1 VSGIQLAGR
10 GRGALGWSA
19 ALVMILL
26 APALPAQVDLPDS
39 PVRVYQVRMLE
50 PAEGSLKLSS
60 EIERVVETT
69 NRLYRTVQAGQ
80 PVYIF
85 NREDRTDDGDQISW
99 TFTLS
104 PEQLGLLRVEKKIH
118 SHSGKQVVDSWYD
131 YRDPI
136 FNFPKNTCFLYTIVP
151 ALEAMRLEPGAQND
165 IYVLLSLDQSP
176 WHMFVVVEARETV
189 TVPAGAFPCLRI
201 RLEPDYKQ
209 IMGRWS
215 WAASIIKPLAPD
227 YIFWVEEA
235 PPHYL
240 VRFEGKYG
248 PVGATPTQSHE
259 LTAVLPP
266 PGGSL

>member
-1 VSGIQLAGR
+1 MSSLNITGR
-10 GRGALGWSA
+10 GRGALGGFA
-19 ALVMILL
+19 ALALL
-26 APALPAQVDLPDS
+26 LWAAAALAQVNLPDS
-39 PVRVYQVRMLE
+39 PVRVYQVRMQE

-60 EIERVVETT
+60 EVERVKEIR

-85 NREDRTDDGDQISW
+85 EREDRTDDGDQISW
-99 TFTLS
+99 SFTLS
-104 PEQLGLLRVEKKIH
+104 PDRLGLLRVEKKIR
-118 SHSGKQVVDSWYD
+118 SHSGQQVVDSWYD
-131 YRDPI
+131 YRDPM
-136 FNFPKNTCFLYTIVP
+136 FSFPKNTCFLYTIVP

-165 IYVLLSLDQSP
+165 IYVLLSLDQTP
-176 WHMFVVVEARETV
+176 WHMFVVVEARETI
-189 TVPAGAFPCLRI
+189 TVPAGTFPCLRV

-215 WAASIIKPLAPD
+215 WAASVVKPLVPD

-240 VRFEGKYG
+240 IRFEGKYG
-248 PVGATPTQSHE
+248 PVGATPTQTHE
-259 LTAVLPP
+259 LTAILPP